1 MAKKK
6 KYNKIAVQ
14 GNVGRQPDKA
24 GTKTIILT
32 QTRRG
37 NIDIGD
43 YMTALKAAENVDF
56 PCWSKLYDI
65 YEDIL
70 TDGHLSA
77 VIQKRKSPILN
88 TPIEFKRNGKVDEK
102 IAVQLRSPW
111 FRSFLSDLADTIQWG
126 PSTFQFFRNGEWLG
140 YDLIPRKHV
149 NPVKRIILRRQT
161 DITGDSFDDYADLVT
176 IGNPRDLGILAKAA
190 LYVIY
195 KRNATADWAQF
206 IELYGHPLK
215 EGIYDGWDEE
225 ARTKMTDDLY
235 NMGGSAVILHP
246 KGTEIK
252 IHDAGSKAAS
262 SDLYKSFIQYCND
275 ELSKLELGN
284 TLTTEAGEKGTQ
296 ALGTVHQSVEDK
308 IERADRQMI
317 LDVLNYELTDVF
329 TNLGMNTAGGEFSFV
344 VPQNKDLSARVQID
358 MQLKNMGLPISD
370 DYLYETY
377 GIEKPKNYDELKK
390 AKAALT
396 PDFSGKQEEKKEP
409 EDGKEEEGKNDSPE
423 EKVDK
428 KKDKLWKNFFSGLSG
443 FFPEAPD
450 KGKGAVLKF

>member
-1 MAKKK
+1 M
-6 KYNKIAVQ
+6 
-14 GNVGRQPDKA
+14 
-24 GTKTIILT
+24 
-32 QTRRG
+32 
-37 NIDIGD
+37 
-43 YMTALKAAENVDF
+43 
-56 PCWSKLYDI
+56 
-65 YEDIL
+65 
-70 TDGHLSA
+70 
-77 VIQKRKSPILN
+77 
-88 TPIEFKRNGKVDEK
+88 
-102 IAVQLRSPW
+102 
-111 FRSFLSDLADTIQWG
+111 
-126 PSTFQFFRNGEWLG
+126 
-140 YDLIPRKHV
+140 
-149 NPVKRIILRRQT
+149 
-161 DITGDSFDDYADLVT
+161 
-176 IGNPRDLGILAKAA
+176 AKAA

-252 IHDAGSKAAS
+252 IHDAGSKSAS
-262 SDLYKSFIQYCND
+262 SDLYKSFVQYCND

-284 TLTTEAGEKGTQ
+284 TLTTEAGDTGTQ

-377 GIEKPKNYDELKK
+377 GIEKPKNYEELK
-390 AKAALT
+390 AARM
-396 PDFSGKQEEKKEP
+396 PDPKKRPEDKPEEEQEEDKEA
-409 EDGKEEEGKNDSPE
+409 GNTDSPE

-428 KKDKLWKNFFSGLSG
+428 KKENFFKNLFSG
-443 FFPEAPD
+443 FFQDAPET
-450 KGKGAVLKF
+450 GKGAVLKF

>member
-6 KYNKIAVQ
+6 KYNKIAVT
-14 GNVGRQPDKA
+14 GNVGRQPDRT

-88 TPIEFKRNGKVDEK
+88 TPIEFKRNGKVDEE
-102 IAVQLRSPW
+102 IGVQLRSPW
-111 FRSFLSDLADTIQWG
+111 FRSFLSDLADTVQWG
-126 PSTFQFFRNGEWLG
+126 TSTFQFFRNGEWLG

-149 NPVKRIILRRQT
+149 NPIKRIILRRQS
-161 DITGDSFDDYADLVT
+161 DITGDSFDEYADLVT
-176 IGNPRDLGILAKAA
+176 IGNSRDLGILAKAA

-215 EGIYDGWDEE
+215 EGIYDGWDEDS
-225 ARTKMTDDLY
+225 RTKMTDDLF
-235 NMGGSAVILHP
+235 NMGGSAVIVHP

-252 IHDAGSKAAS
+252 IHDAGSKSAS
-262 SDLYKSFIQYCND
+262 SDLYKSFVQYCND

-284 TLTTEAGEKGTQ
+284 TLTTEAGDTGTQ

-308 IERADRQMI
+308 IERADQKMI

-344 VPQNKDLSARVQID
+344 VPQNKDLSARVIID
-358 MQLKNMGLPISD
+358 QQLKSMGLPISD

-377 GIEKPKNYDELKK
+377 GIEKPKNYEELK
-390 AKAALT
+390 AARM
-396 PDFSGKQEEKKEP
+396 PEPKKQSEEKPEEEP
-409 EDGKEEEGKNDSPE
+409 EEDKEAGKTDSPE

-428 KKDKLWKNFFSGLSG
+428 KKENFFKNLFSG
-443 FFPEAPD
+443 FFQDAPD